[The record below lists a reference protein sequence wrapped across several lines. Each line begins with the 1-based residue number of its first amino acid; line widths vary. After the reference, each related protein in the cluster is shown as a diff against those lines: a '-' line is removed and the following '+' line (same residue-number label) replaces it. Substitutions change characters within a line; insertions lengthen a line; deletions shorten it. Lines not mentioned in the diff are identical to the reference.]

1 MREYFY
7 SLIAKILAFIGG
19 TIFFVPILF
28 YFFGWTMVGYIPDD
42 LFEEHIIILAGCAVL
57 GFAMILGGG
66 NIQRRFGVRESFL
79 ANNGGPIHSG
89 RVWKKGT
96 ESGLYQTSCGLVVS
110 ASHDSAATAH
120 VGYRI
125 VLAERTTCKDCAQRE
140 GRVILDANVYRPGH

>member
-19 TIFFVPILF
+19 MVLFIPILS
-28 YFFGWTMVGYIPDD
+28 YLYAWRLGGYTPE
-42 LFEEHIIILAGCAVL
+42 LFEEYVIILAGCAVL

-66 NIQRRFGVRESFL
+66 NIQRRLGVREPFL

-110 ASHDSAATAH
+110 TSHDSAATAH

-140 GRVILDANVYRPGH
+140 GRVILDANVYRSGH